1 MSALK
6 QIQNQAFLPEY
17 KILYVITIQETAVLN
32 LLKWAKK
39 IISRFASDTIFS
51 VVREAVTNS
60 IRHGNA
66 NKIEVILKFSENCI
80 RLYIIDDGTGCDK
93 IVPDFGLKGMKE
105 KINSIGGNI
114 EFSSLPDNGFSVKA
128 YIPVEVINYD

>member
-1 MSALK
+1 MDTNIRYHIINNFKGDNFSTLK
-6 QIQNQAFLPEY
+6 NAIE
-17 KILYVITIQETAVLN
+17 E
-32 LLKWAKK
+32 
-39 IISRFASDTIFS
+39 
-51 VVREAVTNS
+51 S
-60 IRHGNA
+60 IKEGRHYNA

-80 RLYIIDDGTGCDK
+80 RLYIIDDGTGCNK

-114 EFSSLPDNGFSVKA
+114 EFSSLAGNGFSVKA

>member
-1 MSALK
+1 MGEEK
-6 QIQNQAFLPEY
+6 
-17 KILYVITIQETAVLN
+17 LYHG
-32 LLKWAKK
+32 
-39 IISRFASDTIFS
+39 FASDTIFS

-114 EFSSLPDNGFSVKA
+114 EFSSLPGNGFSVKA